1 MKVTK
6 RVKPPRPQPQRTCV
20 VCRQTDAKR
29 TLIRIVRTAT
39 QGVQIDLRGKVPGR
53 GAYLCQQVACWEKA
67 IHSAVLQQAL
77 KTTLSEV
84 ERAQLKHQLAML
96 ASQRKQTHHLEELQ

>member
-1 MKVTK
+1 MKAAK
-6 RVKPPRPQPQRTCV
+6 RVKPPRPLPQRMCV

-53 GAYLCQQVACWEKA
+53 GAYLCQQVSCWERA
-67 IHSAVLQQAL
+67 INSSVLQQAL
-77 KTTLSEV
+77 KTTLSEA
-84 ERAQLKHQLAML
+84 EREQLKNQLAAM
-96 ASQRKQTHHLEELQ
+96 ASQLKQTHHLEELK